1 MQTYA
6 AAEESARLSALQ
18 RTQLLDT
25 PRERRFD
32 DLVQVAAQ
40 ICGTPIAVMN
50 LVDADRQWGKAIVGL
65 DDTEAPREDS
75 FCAVAIEQPE
85 QVMVVGDAAT
95 DKRFERNPMVLNDP
109 HLRFYAGAPIVD
121 REGFALGTVCVADR
135 RPRQLTTEQVEALQA
150 LARQAMAQ
158 IELGLAL
165 DQERESVRRL
175 RELDRLRDQFLSTV
189 SHELRTPLT
198 SVRGWLD
205 LLIEESTS
213 MDDQQ
218 REFLGRVDRNADRL
232 SRLVDDL
239 LDLTRSDAGRLV
251 MESVPVNLSTLVNDA
266 VASMINGEKC
276 GELIVTASVA
286 ENVMGNGDHSRLS
299 QVIDNLCSNAVKYT
313 PSGGR
318 VDVRLEARHGAAVLI
333 VRDSG
338 IGIPVEE
345 REHLFQRFFRASS
358 ATEQRIPGTGL
369 GLAISKA
376 IVQGHNGS
384 IRVGDGFDGG
394 TAITITLPLAERA

>member
-1 MQTYA
+1 VQTYA
-6 AAEESARLSALQ
+6 AAEESARLAALQ
-18 RTQLLDT
+18 RTHLLDT
-25 PRERRFD
+25 PREKRFD

-75 FCAVAIEQPE
+75 FCAVAIERPE
-85 QVMVVGDAAT
+85 EVLVVGDAQG
-95 DKRFERNPMVLNDP
+95 DKRFARNPMVLNEP

-135 RPRQLTTEQVEALQA
+135 RPRELTPDQLEALQA

-158 IELGLAL
+158 IELGLQL
-165 DQERESVRRL
+165 EKERESVRRL

-205 LLIEESTS
+205 LLIEESDG
-213 MDDQQ
+213 MNDEQ
-218 REFLGRVDRNADRL
+218 RDFLGRADRNADRL

-251 MESVPVNLSTLVNDA
+251 MESVPIDLSALVNDA

-286 ENVMGNGDHSRLS
+286 EGVRACGDHSRLS

-313 PSGGR
+313 PAGGR
-318 VDVRLEARHGAAVLI
+318 VDVRLESRHGAAVLI

-338 IGIPVEE
+338 IGIPPEE
-345 REHLFQRFFRASS
+345 RENLFQRFFRASS
-358 ATEQRIPGTGL
+358 ATDQGIPGTGL

-376 IVQGHNGS
+376 IIDGHGGS

-394 TAITITLPLAERA
+394 TAITVTLPLASH

>member
-1 MQTYA
+1 
-6 AAEESARLSALQ
+6 
-18 RTQLLDT
+18 
-25 PRERRFD
+25 
-32 DLVQVAAQ
+32 
-40 ICGTPIAVMN
+40 
-50 LVDADRQWGKAIVGL
+50 
-65 DDTEAPREDS
+65 
-75 FCAVAIEQPE
+75 
-85 QVMVVGDAAT
+85 
-95 DKRFERNPMVLNDP
+95 
-109 HLRFYAGAPIVD
+109 
-121 REGFALGTVCVADR
+121 
-135 RPRQLTTEQVEALQA
+135 
-150 LARQAMAQ
+150 
-158 IELGLAL
+158 
-165 DQERESVRRL
+165 
-175 RELDRLRDQFLSTV
+175 
-189 SHELRTPLT
+189 
-198 SVRGWLD
+198 
-205 LLIEESTS
+205 

-218 REFLGRVDRNADRL
+218 RDFLGRADRNADRL

-251 MESVPVNLSTLVNDA
+251 MESVPIDISGLVNDA

-286 ENVMGNGDHSRLS
+286 DSVRSCGDQSRLS

-376 IVQGHNGS
+376 IIDGHGGS
-384 IRVGDGFDGG
+384 IRVGETVKVKAPRG
-394 TAITITLPLAERA
+394 TMQFKILEIL

>member
-1 MQTYA
+1 VQTYA
-6 AAEESARLSALQ
+6 AAEESARLAALH

-25 PRERRFD
+25 ARERRFD

-40 ICGTPIAVMN
+40 VCGAPIAVMN
-50 LVDADRQWGKAIVGL
+50 LIDADRQWGKAIVGL

-75 FCAVAIEQPE
+75 FCAVAIETPDD
-85 QVMVVGDAAT
+85 VMVVADTHA
-95 DKRFERNPMVLNDP
+95 DKRWERNPMVVNEP

-135 RPRQLTTEQVEALQA
+135 RPRELTRDQLVALQA

-165 DQERESVRRL
+165 QQERESVRRL

-205 LLIEESTS
+205 LLIEESGS

-218 REFLGRVDRNADRL
+218 RDFLGRADRNADRL

-251 MESVPVNLSTLVNDA
+251 MDKAPIDLSGLVNDS
-266 VASMINGEKC
+266 VASMINGAKC

-286 ENVMGNGDHSRLS
+286 DSVRSAGDHSRLS

-338 IGIPVEE
+338 IGVPVEE

-376 IVQGHNGS
+376 IIDGHGGS

-394 TAITITLPLAERA
+394 TAITVTLPLEH